1 VKYWAPV
8 LVWAGVIFSFST
20 DHFSAPQTSRI
31 LGPLLHWLFPDIAP
45 EQVSLVQFAI
55 RKLGHWVEYFI
66 LSALLL
72 QAFHGESKY
81 KPSFRSMAW
90 TLALMFI
97 YAVGD
102 ELHQSFVPN
111 RSAGIDDVMIDTF
124 GGACGALWMYRRLRR
139 R

>member
-1 VKYWAPV
+1 
-8 LVWAGVIFSFST
+8 
-20 DHFSAPQTSRI
+20 